1 MSQPY
6 ICPASF
12 SGSLDNFLRRLVH
25 KPEKILI
32 PFIKEGMVVLDMG
45 CGPGYFTTEIAR
57 LAGEGGKVIAADLQQ
72 GMLDKMITKV
82 KECGLEKRV
91 EAHLCQSERTGIEKK
106 VDFILTF
113 WMVHEVP
120 DQQKF
125 FRELKSLLKQG
136 GRILVVE
143 PKIHVTKRSF
153 SAMISRLESA
163 GLQIID
169 HPHITLSRSLV
180 LMANDLISVGK

>member
-6 ICPASF
+6 VCPATF

-25 KPEKILI
+25 KPEKILT
-32 PFIKEGMVVLDMG
+32 PFIKDGMVALDMG
-45 CGPGYFTTEIAR
+45 CGPGYFTAEMAR
-57 LAGEGGKVIAADLQQ
+57 LVGEGGKVIAADLQQ
-72 GMLDKMITKV
+72 AMLEKMIRKV
-82 KECGLEKRV
+82 RDCGLEKRV
-91 EAHLCQSERTGIEKK
+91 EGHQCQPDRTGIEKK

-120 DQQKF
+120 DQQRF
-125 FRELKSLLKQG
+125 FEELKSLLNPG

-153 SAMISRLESA
+153 SAMISRLESS
-163 GLQIID
+163 GLQIVDRPNIA
-169 HPHITLSRSLV
+169 ISRSLV
-180 LMANDLISVGK
+180 LVAK

>member
-6 ICPASF
+6 ICPATF

-25 KPEKILI
+25 KPEKILK
-32 PFIKEGMVVLDMG
+32 PFIMEGMVALDMG
-45 CGPGYFTTEIAR
+45 CGPGYFTKEMAK
-57 LAGEGGKVIAADLQQ
+57 LVGEGGKVIAADLQKA
-72 GMLDKMITKV
+72 MLEKMKW
-82 KECGLEKRV
+82 KLKDCGLEERIEV
-91 EAHLCQSERTGIEKK
+91 HQCQSERTGIEKK

-120 DQQKF
+120 DQQSF
-125 FRELKSLLKQG
+125 FEELKSLLNPG

-153 SAMISRLESA
+153 SAMISRLETA
-163 GLQIID
+163 GLQIVD
-169 HPHITLSRSLV
+169 RPHIAISRSLV
-180 LMANDLISVGK
+180 LVAK